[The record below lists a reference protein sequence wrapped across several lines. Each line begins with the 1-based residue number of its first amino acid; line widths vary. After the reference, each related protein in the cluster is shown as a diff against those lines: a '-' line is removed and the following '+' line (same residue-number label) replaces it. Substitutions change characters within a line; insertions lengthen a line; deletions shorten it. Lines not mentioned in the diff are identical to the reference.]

1 MAMINKK
8 PIILVVDGQ
17 GGKIGKELC
26 SRLIERFP
34 QTEVWAIGTNSMA
47 TSTMLKAKP
56 HQAATGENPVVVAS
70 RNADIIC
77 GPIGICIAD
86 SMLGEVSP
94 TMALA
99 IAQSR
104 ARKVLIPFNKCSAVI
119 AGVKENSIAE
129 LVEDALRI
137 VEENL

>member
-1 MAMINKK
+1 MTISKK
-8 PIILVVDGQ
+8 PVILVVDGQ

-26 SRLIERFP
+26 SQLIERFP
-34 QTEVWAIGTNSMA
+34 ETEVWAIGTNSMA
-47 TSTMLKAKP
+47 TSFMLKAKP

-70 RNADIIC
+70 READIIC

-86 SMLGEVSP
+86 SMLGEVTP

-99 IAQSR
+99 ISQSR
-104 ARKVLIPFNKCSAVI
+104 AKKILIPFNKCSAVV
-119 AGVKENSIAE
+119 AGVKESTISE

-137 VEENL
+137 VEMNL